1 METLVEE
8 EEEHLKND
16 EQKQND
22 GENPQ
27 FSPRNDA
34 MDVLHQSVKF
44 NTEIKSKLRQS
55 IKLGDLK
62 MQDTM
67 QVSDNESSSKSGA

>member
-8 EEEHLKND
+8 DEENHKND
-16 EQKQND
+16 EHKQQD

-44 NTEIKSKLRQS
+44 NTEI
-55 IKLGDLK
+55 
-62 MQDTM
+62 
-67 QVSDNESSSKSGA
+67 

>member
-1 METLVEE
+1 
-8 EEEHLKND
+8 
-16 EQKQND
+16 
-22 GENPQ
+22 
-27 FSPRNDA
+27 

-67 QVSDNESSSKSGA
+67 QASDNESSKSGAKSQGNRVMAGKEFNFIHKIEIKK